1 MSEVVRY
8 RPGMPIDPTRPLEII
23 DLPRNQWGP
32 IEQAY
37 AEVRN
42 AGPTATFRGQR
53 NTTIFP
59 PELVSARLLNLLAE
73 VSGPKHHVYP
83 MRDDKRALK
92 AVLVHVVGGYA
103 SVHIYR
109 LRPRRRR

>member
-1 MSEVVRY
+1 MSDVVRY
-8 RPGMPIDPTRPLEII
+8 RPGFAIDPARPLEII

-37 AEVRN
+37 AEVRH
-42 AGPTATFRGQR
+42 AGATATFRGQR
-53 NTTIFP
+53 NTTIMP

-73 VSGPKHHVYP
+73 VGSSRHHVYP
-83 MRDDKRALK
+83 MRDEAGKLR

-109 LRPRRRR
+109 LRPRRRG

>member
-1 MSEVVRY
+1 MSEDIVRY
-8 RPGMPIDPTRPLEII
+8 RLGVPIDPTRILEII
-23 DLPRNQWGP
+23 DLPRNRWGP

-42 AGPTATFRGQR
+42 AGPQASFRGQH

-59 PELVSARLLNLLAE
+59 PELVSARTLRMLTG
-73 VSGPKHHVYP
+73 VGSPKHFVYP
-83 MRDDKRALK
+83 LYQGTHLVS
-92 AVLVHVVGGYA
+92 VLVHVVGGYA

-109 LRPRRRR
+109 LKPGRRG